1 MTPTTSAATEEAA
14 RAGRPRDEAREQA
27 ILDAALELVAEV
39 GLDRMSMDA
48 VAARAKA
55 SKATIYRRWPGKTE
69 LVLEAIQR
77 QMPVPEEAPPDTG
90 SLRGDLLGAA
100 RLMAASMSGVDG
112 GLMCGL
118 AASIRTDPVLGQAL
132 AQHRTAKTA
141 IADAIVERAKTRG
154 ELPPSA
160 NPQLIFEV
168 APGIA
173 LSRLLNGEPLDE
185 SFVVHLVDRI
195 LLPLLHVRPS
205 GD

>member
-1 MTPTTSAATEEAA
+1 MAPSTVPETEESS

-39 GLDRMSMDA
+39 GMDRMSMDA

-77 QMPVPEEAPPDTG
+77 LSPTSDELADTG
-90 SLRGDLLGAA
+90 SLRGDLLAA
-100 RLMAASMSGVDG
+100 TRVMCANMSGVDG

-118 AASIRTDPVLGQAL
+118 AAAIRNDAALGQAL
-132 AQHRTAKTA
+132 GRMHEAKEAVTAT
-141 IADAIVERAKTRG
+141 IVARAKARG
-154 ELPPSA
+154 ELPDSTDA
-160 NPQLIFEV
+160 ALISEV
-168 APGIA
+168 APGVT
-173 LSRLLNGEPLDE
+173 LNRLLNGEPLDE
-185 SFVVHLVDRI
+185 PFVIHLVDRI